1 MNPDI
6 SLQPSPTSFGIF
18 GFAGVPTGQ
27 IPPPRQTPQTN
38 YGAQVRISIKGIT
51 NPISSRSAPRSYHY
65 EPLHQEVTTFAQ
77 GWKPNQLTSSTGY
90 HRNHFDADLFQYPTV
105 WRDEAPTCEDAAPAE
120 ASFKKGAAISL
131 DAVKLARR
139 HFNAQATKDFEYK
152 NQVLNRITDNFT
164 RTKLAGLGPSTFRQY
179 HSCVVQL
186 TEHGYEPT
194 LNGLGR
200 FLADRASQDDA
211 RFFAHASLGT
221 WRSAIVHFGVGLGYY
236 FPTEVDKI
244 EFRKLKSGL
253 KSMNAEGITRVKG
266 AISLAN

>member
-1 MNPDI
+1 M
-6 SLQPSPTSFGIF
+6 
-18 GFAGVPTGQ
+18 
-27 IPPPRQTPQTN
+27 
-38 YGAQVRISIKGIT
+38 
-51 NPISSRSAPRSYHY
+51 
-65 EPLHQEVTTFAQ
+65 
-77 GWKPNQLTSSTGY
+77 
-90 HRNHFDADLFQYPTV
+90 
-105 WRDEAPTCEDAAPAE
+105 
-120 ASFKKGAAISL
+120 
-131 DAVKLARR
+131 
-139 HFNAQATKDFEYK
+139 
-152 NQVLNRITDNFT
+152 
-164 RTKLAGLGPSTFRQY
+164 AGLGPSTFRQY
-179 HSCVVQL
+179 HSRVVQL

-266 AISLAN
+266 AITRKLVHEVISFAKTAPGVPKEHRQWFVNGVIVQHAFGLRTSEVPGVNNDNTQINDENDLEYLHTCPKNKDVSTYSRSNMLIEQHFSDVHWKKELDRICSEVSPDNSQWVSGWCSWQANRYV